1 MANSVPKN
9 ETNRRETITS
19 AGPKIDMLLRQR
31 ESNIS
36 FTKRSLDA
44 SAQASGGDK
53 QKNRDERT
61 IVWEADGNRENEHE
75 EEGIG
80 ELANEEKLQLALWCH
95 DLTRRSSATAGG
107 TGLCCGV

>member
-1 MANSVPKN
+1 
-9 ETNRRETITS
+9 
-19 AGPKIDMLLRQR
+19 MLLRQR

-61 IVWEADGNRENEHE
+61 IVWEADGNCENKHE

-95 DLTRRSSATAGG
+95 DLTRIRRID
-107 TGLCCGV
+107 V